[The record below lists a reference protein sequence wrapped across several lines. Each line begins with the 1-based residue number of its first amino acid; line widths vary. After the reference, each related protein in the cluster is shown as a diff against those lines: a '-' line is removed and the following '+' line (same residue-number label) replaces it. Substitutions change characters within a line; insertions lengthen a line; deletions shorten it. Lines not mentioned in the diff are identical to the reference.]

1 MPCGAGRPGRCAADR
16 LRAGGRRVGPV
27 VSCLRWRGACQ
38 VVVDAPAGARAGRA
52 EIDASAGACA
62 PLRVPAVRATVD
74 GRPGP
79 RRPGRRRDDG
89 CGRVAGGRRGR
100 AQVEEHPGMRQG
112 SGLLVGHGQ
121 RRGPVQGAGAPGRR
135 RTPVRRGTD
144 AGRGRARVAARAP
157 GRPVCDRGRE
167 SDAPEGRASRPA
179 PGHGRGQEREGVRR
193 LARRAPTGRGKRP
206 TRSWRTRRTGR
217 CASRTAPAK
226 AAPNSPSWG
235 AP

>member
-1 MPCGAGRPGRCAADR
+1 MPCGARRPGRCAADR

-100 AQVEEHPGMRQG
+100 AQVEERPGMRQG

-121 RRGPVQGAGAPGRR
+121 RRGPVQGGWGTWSATNAG
-135 RTPVRRGTD
+135 
-144 AGRGRARVAARAP
+144 
-157 GRPVCDRGRE
+157 
-167 SDAPEGRASRPA
+167 S
-179 PGHGRGQEREGVRR
+179 
-193 LARRAPTGRGKRP
+193 TGRGCWAWTSTCGGTRP
-206 TRSWRTRRTGR
+206 G
-217 CASRTAPAK
+217 
-226 AAPNSPSWG
+226 AAG
-235 AP
+235 M